1 MSSENL
7 LKQLE
12 KAKKEGKVEDKK
24 SKFLRKKTRGDKLN
38 KLLKQA
44 AYGDEP
50 KIDNFGLR
58 KEESKGGRVT
68 AKNGGKIAKGCGA
81 ILSNK
86 RKKTKYY

>member
-12 KAKKEGKVEDKK
+12 EAKKEGKVEDKK

-44 AYGDEP
+44 LYGDPLPVRDDIRKDALPSVP
-50 KIDNFGLR
+50 KF
-58 KEESKGGRVT
+58 KKGGRV
-68 AKNGGKIAKGCGA
+68 AKGCGA